1 MIQLASKNECMGCMA
16 CYNAC
21 PFNAI
26 EIIEDQQGFAIPS
39 INQNKCKECRN
50 CERVCPPLNKYNGR
64 VMPQKTFAAWDIE
77 DSERA
82 RSNSGGVATK
92 LAEYAIK
99 NGYVVVGAIIDQ
111 DLVVRHRI
119 CETVEELDKLRMSK
133 YVQSEVAN
141 VYKIIK
147 QKLKESKKVIF
158 FGTPCQV
165 DAVKRVVGTKYQKLL
180 ITVDL
185 ICHGVPSPKYLR
197 EHLSSFEQNLFNVS
211 TYAFRDNNKYSFQ
224 VYLKNGE
231 KKIIE
236 YPKDNY
242 LYAFMKNVLD
252 RESCHRCKYSSIYR
266 VADITLG
273 DFWGIKDLKT
283 EGVPLEK
290 EKGINAVLIN
300 TDKGYQVFKAISS
313 ELFVEQRQLEEV
325 VEYNPFLREIE
336 KSNEDRFLFRKRYS
350 LEGFEHAVRWLRKRY
365 IGHEAV
371 IWIKNKW
378 DRIMCRVNKVLR

>member
-21 PFNAI
+21 PFDAI
-26 EIIEDQQGFAIPS
+26 EIMEDQQGFKIPS
-39 INQNKCKECRN
+39 INQNKCKECHN
-50 CERVCPPLNKYNGR
+50 CERVCPPLNQYDGR
-64 VMPQKTFAAWDIE
+64 VMPQRTFVSWNIV
-77 DSERA
+77 DSERV
-82 RSNSGGVATK
+82 RSNSGGVAAK

-119 CETVEELDKLRMSK
+119 CETTEELDKLKMSK
-133 YVQSEVAN
+133 YVQSEVADI
-141 VYKIIK
+141 YKIIK
-147 QKLKESKKVIF
+147 QKLKESKKVMF

-165 DAVKRVVGTKYQKLL
+165 DAVKRVVETKCQNLL

-197 EHLSSFEQNLFNVS
+197 EHLCSFDQNLLNIA

-231 KKIIE
+231 KKAVE

-252 RESCHRCKYSSIYR
+252 RESCHACKYSSTYR
-266 VADITLG
+266 AADITLG
-273 DFWGIKDLKT
+273 DFWGIKALKT
-283 EGVPLEK
+283 EGVTLEK
-290 EKGINAVLIN
+290 EKGVSAVLIN
-300 TDKGYQVFKAISS
+300 TDKGYQVFKAVSD
-313 ELFVEQRQLEEV
+313 ELFVEERQLEEV
-325 VEYNPFLREIE
+325 VKYNPFLREIE
-336 KSNEDRFLFRKRYS
+336 ESNEDRFLFRERYS
-350 LEGFEHAVRWLRKRY
+350 SVGFENAGKWLRKHY
-365 IGHEAV
+365 IWQENAT
-371 IWIKNKW
+371 WIKNKW
-378 DRIMCRVNKVLR
+378 GGIMRRVNKVF